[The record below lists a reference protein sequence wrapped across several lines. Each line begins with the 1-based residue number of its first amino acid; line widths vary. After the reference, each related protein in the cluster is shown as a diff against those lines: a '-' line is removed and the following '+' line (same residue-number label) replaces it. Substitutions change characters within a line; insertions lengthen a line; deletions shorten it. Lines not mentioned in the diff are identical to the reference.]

1 MPNAIKTHVR
11 YVDAVS
17 RRVGRVAMHLVFAMA
32 AILLWL
38 SISTTFFLPSL
49 GTIEMVQYRDLD

>member
-17 RRVGRVAMHLVFAMA
+17 RGVGRVAMHLVFAMA
-32 AILLWL
+32 AIAL
-38 SISTTFFLPSL
+38 
-49 GTIEMVQYRDLD
+49 